1 MMEFMI
7 AIAFIAIVIIFFIS
21 IGFNDS
27 GATKAQKVFAVI
39 VLTILLVGF
48 FISGMAGVGEL
59 MPTVLA
65 PFILFFIIS
74 IYMAKE
80 DRATERL
87 LLKQVNEKLEKTEK
101 ELEEI
106 KLLLSQKSETEEV
119 SEKYEESEEN
129 KEQ

>member
-1 MMEFMI
+1 MMAAVI
-7 AIAFIAIVIIFFIS
+7 ALVALVIICVIS

-27 GATKAQKVFAVI
+27 GATGAQKVFAGI
-39 VLTILLVGF
+39 VLTVLLVGF
-48 FISGMAGVGEL
+48 FISGLAGVGEL

-87 LLKQVNEKLEKTEK
+87 LLKQVN
-101 ELEEI
+101 
-106 KLLLSQKSETEEV
+106 
-119 SEKYEESEEN
+119 
-129 KEQ
+129 